1 MYKGEEGKRT
11 CLGERKLAKK
21 WDGGV
26 DNVTNHVFYPNNNPI
41 YTLKHPT
48 KIFTF
53 PTPKIAPR
61 RSRISCSAHP
71 TPPRRLSQI
80 VFRKSGDE
88 RFASISSSS
97 NQQTSS
103 VVVNPYPIVPP
114 PSSQMVAAFLDWSR
128 CWALSTFYMGGF
140 KLKEICN
147 AASFQNNDGPD
158 EYTK

>member
-1 MYKGEEGKRT
+1 MLYGSFSLMLQEDIK
-11 CLGERKLAKK
+11 AM
-21 WDGGV
+21 V
-26 DNVTNHVFYPNNNPI
+26 
-41 YTLKHPT
+41 
-48 KIFTF
+48 
-53 PTPKIAPR
+53 A
-61 RSRISCSAHP
+61 RISCSAHP

-140 KLKEICN
+140 KLKALEVELGT
-147 AASFQNNDGPD
+147 SMKQ
-158 EYTK
+158 